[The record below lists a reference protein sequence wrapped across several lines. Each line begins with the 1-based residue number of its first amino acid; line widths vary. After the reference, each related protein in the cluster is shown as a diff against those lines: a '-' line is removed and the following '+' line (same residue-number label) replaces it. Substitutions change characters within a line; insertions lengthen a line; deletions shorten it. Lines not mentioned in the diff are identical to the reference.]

1 MNIIQRTKPSDAP
14 YMVADDNG
22 TIVFWCNY
30 KHEAEA
36 FVRGVKYQQKKTNSL
51 ELWTDYENRFEVRE
65 EDGLFWVWDY
75 ATNMILGGNTFKSE
89 LEAEGF
95 KNEFIEYDK
104 EQERYYKKSGR

>member
-36 FVRGVKYQQKKTNSL
+36 FVRGVKYANRKQAQRDL
-51 ELWTDYENRFEVRE
+51 FTDYENRFEVLEKGDSFCVFDHAFNVIVGGELFAEE
-65 EDGLFWVWDY
+65 EDADD
-75 ATNMILGGNTFKSE
+75 FKESLIQE
-89 LEAEGF
+89 
-95 KNEFIEYDK
+95 
-104 EQERYYKKSGR
+104 EQQQENYYTKSGR